1 MQAEDSEDEVDFVD
15 ATPAEDVPSDD
26 DLAED
31 DTAVRTQNKTLKS
44 EISQHK
50 AELEALKKK
59 DPEFYKYLEDYDKE
73 LLEFDEEDE
82 EMGGEEEEEAAGGEE
97 EEEKEGGGVGKGGE
111 ELVLTTAM
119 VDGWCKAAKEV
130 GFHTSFS
137 SFKPSYSLFWLF
149 RSGMSPS
156 GMGIRVG

>member
-1 MQAEDSEDEVDFVD
+1 MQAEDSEDEAGFDDV
-15 ATPAEDVPSDD
+15 TPAEDAPSDD
-26 DLAED
+26 ELGEE

-73 LLEFDEEDE
+73 LLDFDEEDE
-82 EMGGEEEEEAAGGEE
+82 EMGGEEEDEAGGGEE
-97 EEEKEGGGVGKGGE
+97 EEEKEGGGVGKGRE
-111 ELVLTTAM
+111 ELVLTAAM

-130 GFHTSFS
+130 GFHMSYS
-137 SFKPSYSLFWLF
+137 SFKSSYLIIWLF
-149 RSGMSPS
+149 R
-156 GMGIRVG
+156 